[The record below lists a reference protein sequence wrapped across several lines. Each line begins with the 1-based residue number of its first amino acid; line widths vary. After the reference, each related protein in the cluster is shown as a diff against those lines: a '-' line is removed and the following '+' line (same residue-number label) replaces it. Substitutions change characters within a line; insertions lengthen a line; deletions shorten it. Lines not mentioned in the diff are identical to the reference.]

1 MRILA
6 LRRAVTAI
14 MATVVSLTPA
24 VSEAAAATQDT
35 EDAST
40 REVPGL
46 REPVRLVVDRWG
58 VPHLYAR
65 NTDDVFLAQG
75 YNAARDRLFQLDLWR
90 RRGLGQ
96 LSSAFGPRYV
106 EQDRAARLFLYRG
119 DIQREWA
126 AYGSGTRRSVTAFVR
141 GINAYVDW
149 VNAHPEALPPEFRKL
164 GHRPDR
170 WQPED
175 VVRIRSHGLALNA
188 YPEALRAGAMCTGG
202 QTAARALVRLEPA
215 HEPKVPDGLDPCAVP
230 ADVLSTYLLG
240 IAPVTFD
247 GVAVRSAP
255 LPSPGGSNAWALA
268 PSRTATGRPILA
280 GDPHRSTTAPA
291 LRYVTHLSAPGLDV
305 IGAGEPALPG
315 ISMGHNG
322 RAAFGLT
329 VFAADQEDIQVY
341 RLHPDDPGRYRY
353 RDRWVRF
360 TTVREEVPVAGST
373 PREVELTFSRHGP
386 VLKVDAAKNIAFGLR
401 TAWSEPGTAP
411 YLTGLDAMTA
421 RSFPEFTA
429 KIRRWASPPENLI
442 YADTTGDIGWVPGAL
457 VPRRPRHDG
466 LLPVPGDGR
475 YEWNGFHN
483 GAELPKVS
491 NPKSGFIASANEF
504 NMPPGHPL
512 RVGYEWE
519 PAARK
524 ERIEDVLSAST
535 RHTTSEMA
543 NLQRDQV
550 DEYARRVVALLRDI
564 PAGDDPD
571 TAAALKHL
579 LGYDGTASAD
589 SAGAAL
595 FEPWISNHLGPAFL
609 AKFVD
614 PAVAAR
620 VPRADL
626 RQIIDAFER
635 PDQWFGPNGA
645 AVRDQLVQQT
655 LRAAYAEV
663 RGRLGADPAAWR
675 WGNLHHALFSNPLGD
690 TVGPFPRGGTVTTVD
705 ASSYFRGA
713 YRSTSGAAYRMVLD
727 VGAWDNSTF
736 VSAPGQSGDPTSPH
750 YADLA
755 DAWKS
760 GTQVP
765 LLYSP
770 AAVARNTESVITL
783 VPAASGRG

>member
-1 MRILA
+1 MRIVA
-6 LRRAVTAI
+6 LRRTVAAIVAAVFS
-14 MATVVSLTPA
+14 VTPA
-24 VSEAAAATQDT
+24 VSDPAARATA
-35 EDAST
+35 DAST

-90 RRGLGQ
+90 RRGLGL
-96 LSSAFGPRYV
+96 LSEAFGPRYV
-106 EQDRAARLFLYRG
+106 DKDRASRLFLYRG
-119 DIQREWA
+119 DMQREWA
-126 AYGSGTRRSVTAFVR
+126 AYGPGTRRSVTAFVR
-141 GINAYVDW
+141 GVNAYVDW
-149 VNAHPEALPPEFRKL
+149 VNAHPEALPPEFRRL

-188 YPEALRAGAMCTGG
+188 YPEALRAGAMCAGG
-202 QTAARALVRLEPA
+202 QSAARALVRLEPA
-215 HEPKVPDGLDPCAVP
+215 HEPRVPDGLDPCDVP
-230 ADVLSTYLLG
+230 ADVLDTYLLG
-240 IAPVTFD
+240 ITPVTFD
-247 GVAVRSAP
+247 GVAIKSAP
-255 LPSPGGSNAWALA
+255 PSAPGGSNAWALA

-291 LRYVTHLSAPGLDV
+291 LRYVAHLSAPGLDV

-341 RLHPDDPGRYRY
+341 RLHPDDPGRYLY
-353 RDRWVRF
+353 RDRWVPF

-373 PREVELTFSRHGP
+373 PRQVDLTFSRHGP
-386 VLKVDAAKNIAFGLR
+386 VLKVDAARNLAFGLR

-421 RSFPEFTA
+421 RSFPEFA
-429 KIRRWASPPENLI
+429 ARIRRWAAPPENLI
-442 YADTTGDIGWVPGAL
+442 YADTSGAIGWVPGAL
-457 VPRRPRHDG
+457 VPRRTQHDG

-475 YEWNGFHN
+475 YEWDGFHD
-483 GAELPKVS
+483 GAELPRVS
-491 NPKSGFIASANEF
+491 NPKSGFVASANEF
-504 NMPPGHPL
+504 SMPAGHPL

-524 ERIEDVLSAST
+524 ERIVDVLSGST
-535 RHTTSEMA
+535 RHTPAEMA
-543 NLQRDQV
+543 RLQRDQV
-550 DEYARRVVALLRDI
+550 DEYARRIVAVLRGI

-571 TAAALKHL
+571 TAAALRHL
-579 LGYDGTASAD
+579 RDYDGTASAD

-595 FEPWISNHLGPAFL
+595 FEPWLSNHLGPAFL
-609 AKFVD
+609 AKFVA

-620 VPRADL
+620 VPRADV
-626 RQIIDAFER
+626 RQVIDALER
-635 PDQWFGPNGA
+635 PDQWFGPDGA
-645 AVRDQLVQQT
+645 TVRDQLVQQT

-675 WGNLHHALFSNPLGD
+675 WGNLQNALFSNPLGD
-690 TVGPFPRGGTVTTVD
+690 TVGPFPRGGSVTTVD
-705 ASSYFRGA
+705 ASTYIRGA
-713 YRSTSGAAYRMVLD
+713 YRSLSGAAYRMVLD
-727 VGAWDNSTF
+727 VGAWDESTF
-736 VSAPGQSGDPTSPH
+736 VSAPGQSGDPASPH

-755 DAWKS
+755 APWSS

>member
-1 MRILA
+1 MRIVA
-6 LRRAVTAI
+6 SRRAVAAI
-14 MATVVSLTPA
+14 VAAVFSLTPA
-24 VSEAAAATQDT
+24 VSEPAARDT
-35 EDAST
+35 GDAST

-46 REPVRLVVDRWG
+46 REPVRLVLDRWG

-65 NTDDVFLAQG
+65 STDDVFLAQG

-90 RRGLGQ
+90 RRGLGL
-96 LSSAFGPRYV
+96 LSAAFGPRYV
-106 EQDRAARLFLYRG
+106 EKDRAARLFLYRG

-126 AYGSGTRRSVTAFVR
+126 AYGPDTRRAVTAFVR

-149 VNAHPEALPPEFRKL
+149 VDAHPEALPPEFRRL

-175 VVRIRSHGLALNA
+175 VVRIRSHGLAVNA
-188 YPEALRAGAMCTGG
+188 YPEMLLAAAMCSGG
-202 QTAARALVRLEPA
+202 QSAARALVRLEPA
-215 HEPKVPDGLDPCAVP
+215 HEAQVPDGLDPCAVP
-230 ADVLSTYLLG
+230 TDVLDTYLLG
-240 IAPVTFD
+240 TTPVAFD
-247 GVAVRSAP
+247 GVAVRSVP
-255 LPSPGGSNAWALA
+255 PSTPGGSNAWALA

-280 GDPHRSTTAPA
+280 GDPHRATTAPA
-291 LRYVTHLSAPGLDV
+291 LRYVVQLSAPGLNV

-315 ISMGHNG
+315 ISMGHND

-329 VFAADQEDIQVY
+329 VFAADQEDLQVY
-341 RLHPDDPGRYRY
+341 RLDPDDPGRYLY
-353 RDRWVRF
+353 RGRWVPF

-373 PREVELTFSRHGP
+373 PRQVELTFSRHGP
-386 VLKVDAAKNIAFGLR
+386 VLKVDVDRGLAFGLR

-429 KIRRWASPPENLI
+429 RVRRWGAPGENLI
-442 YADTTGDIGWVPGAL
+442 YADTSGAIGWVPGAL

-475 YEWNGFHN
+475 YEWDGFYD
-483 GAELPKVS
+483 GAELPRVS
-491 NPKSGFIASANEF
+491 NPKSGFVASANEF
-504 NMPPGHPL
+504 NMPSGHPV

-519 PAARK
+519 APARK
-524 ERIEDVLSAST
+524 ERIVDVLSGST
-535 RHTTSEMA
+535 RHTLSEMA
-543 NLQRDQV
+543 QLQLDKV
-550 DEYARRVVALLRDI
+550 DEYARRIVAVLRDI

-571 TAAALKHL
+571 TAAALRL
-579 LGYDGTASAD
+579 LRDYDGTASAD
-589 SAGAAL
+589 SPGAAL
-595 FEPWISNHLGPAFL
+595 FEPWLSGRLGPAFL
-609 AKFVD
+609 AKFVS

-620 VPRADL
+620 VPRADV
-626 RQIIDAFER
+626 RQVIDALER
-635 PDQWFGPNGA
+635 PDRWFGPDGA

-675 WGNLHHALFSNPLGD
+675 WGSLQYALFSHPLGD
-690 TVGPFPRGGTVTTVD
+690 HVGPIPRGGSATTVD
-705 ASSYFRGA
+705 ASTYYPGA
-713 YRSTSGAAYRMVLD
+713 YKSVSGAAYRMVLD

-736 VSAPGQSGDPTSPH
+736 VSAPGQSGDPASPH

-755 DAWKS
+755 TAWRS
-760 GTQVP
+760 GAQVP